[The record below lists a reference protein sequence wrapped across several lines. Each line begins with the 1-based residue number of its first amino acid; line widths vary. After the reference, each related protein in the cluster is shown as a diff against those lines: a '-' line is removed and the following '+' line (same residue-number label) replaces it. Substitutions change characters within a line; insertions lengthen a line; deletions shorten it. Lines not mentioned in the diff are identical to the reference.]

1 VDRRVGD
8 EVFGFHCQQAVDKLL
23 KAVLA
28 SKAIAYRRTHDLEAL
43 FELLEQ
49 AGTPLPE
56 DLRESNRF
64 TGFAVEYR
72 YTDWPVDAGPLD
84 REMAMSL
91 ITRIRRWAEDQIE

>member
-1 VDRRVGD
+1 VTD
-8 EVFGFHCQQAVDKLL
+8 EVFGFHCQQAVEKIL

-43 FELLEQ
+43 FELLGQ

-56 DLRESNRF
+56 GLRESSRF

-72 YTDWPVDAGPLD
+72 YADWPIDAGPLD
-84 REMAMSL
+84 RTGAMSL
-91 ITRIRRWAEDQIE
+91 IASIRRWAEDQIG